1 MRTTALFCSRRGGAD
16 FVAPLQSGARRE
28 RLKKSRRPDTVVR
41 ADESAGN
48 NGLRWTDR
56 QLEMSVKSRPARSV
70 LCSLRFSF
78 FSLFFFLFFFF
89 FSLVS
94 FVSLLC
100 FRSLSL
106 LFFFFLFFCFLI
118 FLRPFT
124 CSYFSSPR
132 CRIFSALVDVTA
144 DRCCRCRVN
153 SRISLSLLPD
163 CRGRGLH
170 RMAFIKA

>member
-78 FSLFFFLFFFF
+78 FPCFFSFFSSFHLFPLFLF
-89 FSLVS
+89 SA
-94 FVSLLC
+94 FVL
-100 FRSLSL
+100 SLSS
-106 LFFFFLFFCFLI
+106 FFFLFFCFLI

>member
-78 FSLFFFLFFFF
+78 FFLVFFSFFFF

-106 LFFFFLFFCFLI
+106 LFFFSFLLFPYFPPSLYLLLFLE
-118 FLRPFT
+118 P
-124 CSYFSSPR
+124 
-132 CRIFSALVDVTA
+132 
-144 DRCCRCRVN
+144 
-153 SRISLSLLPD
+153 SLSYIFRASRCD
-163 CRGRGLH
+163 G
-170 RMAFIKA
+170 

>member
-78 FSLFFFLFFFF
+78 FSLFFFFF
-89 FSLVS
+89 FSS
-94 FVSLLC
+94 FHLFPLFLFSAFVL
-100 FRSLSL
+100 SLSSFFFSFL
-106 LFFFFLFFCFLI
+106 LFPYFPPSLYLLLFLE
-118 FLRPFT
+118 P
-124 CSYFSSPR
+124 
-132 CRIFSALVDVTA
+132 
-144 DRCCRCRVN
+144 
-153 SRISLSLLPD
+153 SLSYIFRASRCD
-163 CRGRGLH
+163 G
-170 RMAFIKA
+170 